1 MNIQTEPLTPQL
13 EYALNRLYASPN
25 PTAVTRAQE
34 KLTLALAG
42 SRTAPLYYDLIPDTP
57 IGPVYF
63 AANDKGIVSVDF
75 GVPEAQFLAHIEK
88 YFGQRPVYAPDA
100 ISNLKSQIS
109 DYLHGTRTTLNLPY
123 DISSLTPFQQQV
135 LLAALQ
141 IPRGQVYTYA
151 DIARKI
157 GNPKA
162 VRAVGQALG
171 RNPVPIII
179 PCHRVIASD
188 GKLGGYSGGGGLAAK
203 RKLLVLEGALMA

>member
-1 MNIQTEPLTPQL
+1 MNIMNEPLPPQL
-13 EYALNRLYASPN
+13 ETALQRLYAHPD
-25 PTAVTRAQE
+25 PVAVTRAQNA
-34 KLTLALAG
+34 LAHTLAGARL
-42 SRTAPLYYDLIPDTP
+42 TLYYDRLPDTP

-63 AANDKGIVSVDF
+63 AAHERGLVSVDF
-75 GVPEAQFLAHIEK
+75 GVTEAQFIAQIQKNFGVTPIRAPEK
-88 YFGQRPVYAPDA
+88 LTQYALR
-100 ISNLKSQIS
+100 ITE
-109 DYLHGTRTTLNLPY
+109 YLTGRQTTLSLPF
-123 DISSLTPFQQQV
+123 DIHHLTPFQQQV

-171 RNPVPIII
+171 RNPIPIVI
-179 PCHRVIASD
+179 PCHRVVAAN
-188 GKLGGYSGGGGLAAK
+188 GKLGGYSGGGGLATK